1 MSTNRHRSSYGRGT
15 IPMPT
20 RVLLV
25 DDDQKT
31 ISLLKR
37 GLAYEGFEV
46 YTAADGEAG
55 LTAAKKYQPHLVLLD
70 ITMPGVDGL
79 EVCRRLHLLDDLAI
93 IMLTARDDVADK
105 VNALGLGADDYVPK
119 PFSFDEL
126 VARMRAVLRRHP
138 GSQELLTYDDVE
150 LNQIT
155 REVHRSGSLIELTT
169 REYDLLLLLMRHPR
183 QVLTRDQLLQH

>member
-1 MSTNRHRSSYGRGT
+1 M
-15 IPMPT
+15 PMTT

-25 DDDQKT
+25 DDDQK
-31 ISLLKR
+31 ILSLLKR

-46 YTAADGEAG
+46 YTAFDGEAG

-70 ITMPGVDGL
+70 ISMPGMDGL
-79 EVCRRLHLLDDLAI
+79 EVCRRLHLLQDIAI

-126 VARMRAVLRRHP
+126 VARMRAVLRRHT
-138 GSQELLTYDDVE
+138 GSQELLTYSDLE
-150 LNQIT
+150 LDQAT
-155 REVHRSGSLIELTT
+155 REVRRAG
-169 REYDLLLLLMRHPR
+169 
-183 QVLTRDQLLQH
+183 